1 MYIKV
6 KNMPVA
12 AYLEERIKIP
22 ENVQVSIEGNKV
34 TIKCGNKELSREFK
48 YPKITIKKENDEIVV
63 FCEYP
68 RRKDKAMLG
77 TIAAHIRNMIK
88 GVTEGFTYKLKIRYV
103 HFPMKVYVKGDEVI
117 IENFLGEKH
126 PRRAKILEGVTVKV
140 SGEDV
145 IVSGIDKEKVGQTAA
160 NIEQATKIKN
170 RDPRVFQDGIYIV
183 EKAGKAI

>member
-1 MYIKV
+1 
-6 KNMPVA
+6 MPVA
-12 AYLEERIKIP
+12 VYLEERIKIP
-22 ENVQVSIEGNKV
+22 ENVQVE
-34 TIKCGNKELSREFK
+34 IKDDNEVIVKSGNKELRRKFSH
-48 YPKITIKKENDEIVV
+48 PKIRIKKENDEVVV
-63 FCEYP
+63 FVEYP
-68 RRKDKAMLG
+68 KRKDKAMLG

-88 GVTEGFTYKLKIRYV
+88 GVTEGFTYKLKIRYA
-103 HFPMKVYVKGDEVI
+103 HFPMKVYVKGNEVI

-145 IVSGIDKEKVGQTAA
+145 IVTGIDKEKVGQTAA